1 MSSIILQVYGLS
13 YGACVKQVSAALSPL
28 VGVHDVCIDL
38 PAGQVRVEGEVE
50 PRTLL
55 IALRDA
61 GYPARVPSTAGAA
74 AVAPGGRCGLSDCW
88 CH

>member
-1 MSSIILQVYGLS
+1 MNSIVLQVYGLS

-28 VGVHDVCIDL
+28 LGVREVRVDL

-61 GYPARVPSTAGAA
+61 GYPARVPTTAGATA
-74 AVAPGGRCGLSDCW
+74 ATPGGRCGVSDCW